1 MRVSCLQVCLFE
13 SNLGTKRFFDQ
24 CLFAVYSKVQN
35 EILLMIGEVTYVV
48 LIPHNVEECV
58 EGQVEIGAAEARQR
72 SEDAA
77 GEEHA
82 MQVLL
87 GVREQLLHFLLLLW
101 VHP

>member
-1 MRVSCLQVCLFE
+1 MFNGSTALRKAFW
-13 SNLGTKRFFDQ
+13 GKR
-24 CLFAVYSKVQN
+24 LKK
-35 EILLMIGEVTYVV
+35 IVTYVV
-48 LIPHNVEECV
+48 LVPHDVEECV